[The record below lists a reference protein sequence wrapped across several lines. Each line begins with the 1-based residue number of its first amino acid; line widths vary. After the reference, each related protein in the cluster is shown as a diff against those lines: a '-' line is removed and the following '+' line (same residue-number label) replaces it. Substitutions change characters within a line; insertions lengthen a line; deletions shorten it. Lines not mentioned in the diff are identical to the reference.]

1 MFNAIFINVTIISW
15 GQYYYWEKTE
25 YTEKPTDQLDHKRLY
40 WVHPNSTDAARLLR
54 QCWYAPI
61 SEEDVNLTTTR
72 LRLWRLPLLSPKFT
86 WKYLCMREIILLR
99 HKDKG
104 HFLTSAVY
112 PWKIGA
118 VCDDKNTNCNNNVLQ
133 QNYLSY
139 AQSVPL
145 ETVVSTSSPIS
156 QWYCVD
162 TRMGITFNLYLGA

>member
-86 WKYLCMREIILLR
+86 WKYLCIREIILLR
-99 HKDKG
+99 YKDKG
-104 HFLTSAVY
+104 HLLTSAVY

-118 VCDDKNTNCNNNVLQ
+118 VCDDKNTNVVTITFYNKITCHMHNLCPWKLLCLRHLQ
-133 QNYLSY
+133 S
-139 AQSVPL
+139 ASDI
-145 ETVVSTSSPIS
+145 VSTLEWELHLI
-156 QWYCVD
+156 Y
-162 TRMGITFNLYLGA
+162 I